1 MTIEQVKKELDAKM
15 VELEEASRIV
25 VNASHWREKK
35 AGMIVFERVHAEVET
50 LNKKLNSLKT
60 IDRFTRR

>member
-1 MTIEQVKKELDAKM
+1 MTIEQVKKELDKKL
-15 VELEEASRIV
+15 VELEAASSIV

-35 AGMIVFERVHAEVET
+35 AGMVVFERLHAEVER

-60 IDRFTRR
+60 VSRFGR